1 MRFSLNGFVYARI
14 IDPVLSKA
22 QSGVISRL
30 TPGQK
35 VLDVACGTGSLSL
48 AMAGKVSHVTGIDLS
63 EEMIA
68 LARRSAHRRG
78 IKNVTFDTMDASDL
92 SSLGD
97 NEFDVAVSSMAV
109 HQFESGL
116 ALSILKEMKRIA
128 TEVIIM
134 DYNYPVP
141 QGILRP
147 IIYTIERIAGGD
159 HYRNFKRYN
168 KLGGMDYFTGESGL
182 EITSDSLRGR
192 AAFRIISCS

>member
-1 MRFSLNGFVYARI
+1 MRFSFKGFVYTLI
-14 IDPVLSKA
+14 IDPVLSGA
-22 QSGVISRL
+22 QSDVISRL
-30 TPGQK
+30 KHGQK

-48 AMAGKVSHVTGIDLS
+48 AMAGKVSYVSGIDLS

-78 IKNVTFDTMDASDL
+78 IKNVTFDNMDASDL
-92 SSLGD
+92 SSFRD
-97 NEFDVAVSSMAV
+97 NEFDVAVISMAV

-128 TEVIIM
+128 TEVVIM

-141 QGILRP
+141 QGILKP

-168 KLGGMDYFTGESGL
+168 RLGGLDYFTGESGL
-182 EITSDSLRGR
+182 EVATDSLRGR
-192 AAFRIISCS
+192 AAFRIVSCK